1 MIQDYYIDVTFDH
14 NDMTNLIRNGI
25 YQTHL
30 ITYNSL
36 LYITFE
42 KQCETLN
49 DDGTVDT

>member
-1 MIQDYYIDVTFDH
+1 MIHDYYINVTFDH
-14 NDMTNLIRNGI
+14 TEMTNLIRNGI
-25 YQTHL
+25 YQTPL

-36 LYITFE
+36 LYVTLE